1 MYTKNYYSFIKSVTN
16 SKESI
21 SFSSTLEQEYSILMI
36 KTHYKR
42 EMLVKKFVIK
52 KKLQEKIKTFPPVL
66 NSFNVV
72 VQFNIMF
79 VFFLNQKHSTCIQ
92 LVMSDGMDLNVK
104 ISVDIA
110 LQMTVAITSMV
121 AVSLGVIEV
130 TLETFA
136 ALVSLFFICP

>member
-1 MYTKNYYSFIKSVTN
+1 MVRLDGDALTTVADTVS
-16 SKESI
+16 
-21 SFSSTLEQEYSILMI
+21 M
-36 KTHYKR
+36 R
-42 EMLVKKFVIK
+42 KFAIK
-52 KKLQEKIKTFPPVL
+52 KTEPVNPVL
-66 NSFNVV
+66 WDGKTNFAT
-72 VQFNIMF
+72 
-79 VFFLNQKHSTCIQ
+79 K

-136 ALVSLFFICP
+136 ALG

>member
-1 MYTKNYYSFIKSVTN
+1 MFTKNYYSFIKSVTN
-16 SKESI
+16 SKDSI
-21 SFSSTLEQEYSILMI
+21 YFSSTLEQEYSILMI

-79 VFFLNQKHSTCIQ
+79 VWFFLKN
-92 LVMSDGMDLNVK
+92 
-104 ISVDIA
+104 
-110 LQMTVAITSMV
+110 
-121 AVSLGVIEV
+121 
-130 TLETFA
+130 
-136 ALVSLFFICP
+136 

>member
-16 SKESI
+16 SKDSI

-42 EMLVKKFVIK
+42 EMLVKQFVIK

-79 VFFLNQKHSTCIQ
+79 VFF
-92 LVMSDGMDLNVK
+92 
-104 ISVDIA
+104 
-110 LQMTVAITSMV
+110 
-121 AVSLGVIEV
+121 
-130 TLETFA
+130 
-136 ALVSLFFICP
+136 

>member
-16 SKESI
+16 SKDSI

-42 EMLVKKFVIK
+42 EMLVKQFVIK

-79 VFFLNQKHSTCIQ
+79 GFF
-92 LVMSDGMDLNVK
+92 K
-104 ISVDIA
+104 IKN
-110 LQMTVAITSMV
+110 TRH
-121 AVSLGVIEV
+121 VS
-130 TLETFA
+130 
-136 ALVSLFFICP
+136 SL

>member
-1 MYTKNYYSFIKSVTN
+1 
-16 SKESI
+16 
-21 SFSSTLEQEYSILMI
+21 
-36 KTHYKR
+36 
-42 EMLVKKFVIK
+42 
-52 KKLQEKIKTFPPVL
+52 
-66 NSFNVV
+66 
-72 VQFNIMF
+72 
-79 VFFLNQKHSTCIQ
+79 
-92 LVMSDGMDLNVK
+92 MSDGMDLNVK